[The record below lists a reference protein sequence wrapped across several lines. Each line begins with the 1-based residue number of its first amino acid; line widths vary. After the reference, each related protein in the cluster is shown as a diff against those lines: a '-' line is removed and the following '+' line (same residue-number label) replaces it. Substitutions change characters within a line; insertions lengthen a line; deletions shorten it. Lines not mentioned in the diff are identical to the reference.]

1 MSSANRDMAGGR
13 DKMRFV
19 AIVTSNS
26 QQRLSRRNMW
36 VMSTNL
42 WVIVQHR
49 EQ

>member
-1 MSSANRDMAGGR
+1 MSSANRDMAGER
-13 DKMRFV
+13 DKMTFT

-26 QQRLSRRNMW
+26 QQRLSRRNME